1 MLLINMDDRL
11 IVPPFS
17 HYMTEE
23 TISCIKNLESNFKGY
38 VILTISMVK
47 PEIKSIYDSNKKNCP
62 ESKYFL
68 DSHNL

>member
-23 TISCIKNLESNFKGY
+23 TISCIKNLEINLRRF
-38 VILTISMVK
+38 VILTTIMVNTV
-47 PEIKSIYDSNKKNCP
+47 NKKRV
-62 ESKYFL
+62 
-68 DSHNL
+68 